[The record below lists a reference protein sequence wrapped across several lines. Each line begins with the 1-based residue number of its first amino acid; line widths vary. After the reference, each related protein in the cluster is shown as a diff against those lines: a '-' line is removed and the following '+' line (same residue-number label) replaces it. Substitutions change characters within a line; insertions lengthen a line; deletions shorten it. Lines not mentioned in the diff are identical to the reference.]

1 MTGCMRTAALAI
13 GIAAFLAA
21 GQASAFCR
29 THTCRGETCEF
40 DDDGCPMSGKPLT
53 WPGNC
58 VGFSLERTMS
68 EKVSNSEAR
77 IAIQRAFQAWT
88 EVECSPGKRSTL
100 AFSQT
105 ADATCRKSEYRRD
118 GPNVNVIFFR
128 DNEWM
133 HRDVDNTLAKT
144 TVTFNANTGEIL
156 DADIEINTADNPV
169 TASDTNVKYDLQSI
183 MTHEVGHLLGL
194 AHSPFPEAT
203 MFAAYEPG
211 MTEQRTLSNDDVQ
224 AVCAV
229 YPPGRAATCDTT
241 PRGGLDL
248 ACAAVPADESG
259 CSYGRATSGSFA
271 FGLLA
276 IALTRMSRRTRRVL
290 R

>member
-1 MTGCMRTAALAI
+1 MRTVAVAV
-13 GIAAFLAA
+13 GVAAFFAA
-21 GQASAFCR
+21 ADASAFCR
-29 THTCRGETCEF
+29 THTCRGAACEF
-40 DDDGCPMSGKPLT
+40 DDDGCPLSGKPLS
-53 WPGNC
+53 WPGGC
-58 VGFSLERTMS
+58 VGFSLEQSMS
-68 EKVSNSEAR
+68 EKVPKSESR
-77 IAIQRAFQAWT
+77 IAIQRAFFAWT

-100 AFSQT
+100 SFSPT
-105 ADATCRKSEYRRD
+105 PDATCRRSEYRKD
-118 GPNVNVIFFR
+118 GANVNVIFFR

-169 TASDTNVKYDLQSI
+169 TASDVNPRYDLQAI

-203 MFAAYEPG
+203 MFASYEPG
-211 MTEQRTLSNDDVQ
+211 MTEQRTLSNDDVA
-224 AVCAV
+224 AVCAI
-229 YPPGRAATCDTT
+229 YPPDRVTTCDTT

-248 ACAAVPADESG
+248 ACETPPAEEDG
-259 CSYGRATSGSFA
+259 CSMGRAAPGSFA

-276 IALTRMSRRTRRVL
+276 IAVTHASRRARRMTR
-290 R
+290 

>member
-1 MTGCMRTAALAI
+1 MRKGALAI
-13 GIAAFLAA
+13 GIAAFLAV

-29 THTCRGETCEF
+29 THTCRGDACEF
-40 DDDGCPMSGKPLT
+40 DDDGCPISGKALS

-58 VGFSLERTMS
+58 VGFSLEQSLS
-68 EKVSNSEAR
+68 EKVPHEGTR
-77 IAIQRAFQAWT
+77 LAIQHAFYAWT
-88 EVECSPGKRSTL
+88 DVECSPGQRSTL
-100 AFSQT
+100 TFKQT

-133 HRDVDNTLAKT
+133 YKDVDNTLAKT

-156 DADIEINTADNPV
+156 DADMEINTAYNAV
-169 TASDTNVKYDLQSI
+169 TVTDTNVKYDLQSI
-183 MTHEVGHLLGL
+183 ITHEVGHLLGL

-203 MFAAYEPG
+203 MFASYEPG
-211 MTEQRTLSNDDVQ
+211 MTEQRTLSNDDVA

-229 YPPGRAATCDTT
+229 YPPDRVATCDPT

-248 ACAAVPADESG
+248 ACAPPPADDG
-259 CSYGRATSGSFA
+259 KCSYGRAASGSFA
-271 FGLLA
+271 FGLFA
-276 IALTRMSRRTRRVL
+276 IALLGVRRIVR
-290 R
+290 